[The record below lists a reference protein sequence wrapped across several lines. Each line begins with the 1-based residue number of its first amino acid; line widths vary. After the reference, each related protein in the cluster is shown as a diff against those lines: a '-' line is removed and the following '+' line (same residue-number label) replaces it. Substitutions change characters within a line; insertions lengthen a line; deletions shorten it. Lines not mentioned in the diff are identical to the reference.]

1 MPKKDIEKK
10 RAYQREWM
18 HRKRRDGTLKT
29 TWQDKKS
36 ALIAEHKNVPC
47 GICGETFP
55 ECCMDMH
62 HRNVEEKLYEIAW
75 LQRHKAFHY
84 LEEELEKCTALCA
97 HCHRK
102 LHAGLIQ
109 LPC

>member
-1 MPKKDIEKK
+1 MPIKDIEKK

-29 TWQDKKS
+29 TWQDKKI
-36 ALIAEHKNVPC
+36 ALLAEHKNVPC